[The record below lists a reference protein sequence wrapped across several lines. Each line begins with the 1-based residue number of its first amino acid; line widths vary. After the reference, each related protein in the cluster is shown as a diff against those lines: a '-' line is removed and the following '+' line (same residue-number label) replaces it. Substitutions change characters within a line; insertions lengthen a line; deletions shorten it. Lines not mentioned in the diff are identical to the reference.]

1 MAKTVGVEAN
11 SVRHK
16 QPKESTLSIASK
28 PIATNPEISSDKRK
42 TLPTKAEVLAAIPP
56 SCFQRNLIR
65 SSAYAAV
72 SVTLT
77 LSLGVLAYHFLPREW
92 AYLPVWLLYAM
103 VCGTVATG
111 CWVIAHEC
119 GHRAFCASNLI
130 QDAVGYT
137 LHTALL
143 VPYFSWQRSHAVH
156 HARTN
161 HLDEGETFVP
171 ARSTSASGML
181 WQRWEQFMG
190 DEAFAI
196 VMMSK
201 VLHGWLARL
210 LDDSASGGPVRG
222 TTNHFWPVR
231 LFS

>member
-1 MAKTVGVEAN
+1 M
-11 SVRHK
+11 
-16 QPKESTLSIASK
+16 SIASK
-28 PIATNPEISSDKRK
+28 PVPTNPEFSSEERK
-42 TLPTKAEVLAAIPP
+42 ALPTKAQVLEAIPP
-56 SCFQRNLIR
+56 SCFQRSLIR

-72 SVTLT
+72 SVALT
-77 LSLGVLAYHFLPREW
+77 LSVGMLAYHFLPREW

-130 QDAVGYT
+130 QDTVGYV
-137 LHTALL
+137 LHSALL

-196 VMMSK
+196 VMM
-201 VLHGWLARL
+201 VARFTVGWPVYLMTG
-210 LDDSASGGPVRG
+210 ASGGPVRG
-222 TTNHFWPVR
+222 TTNHFWPVWPFSTA
-231 LFS
+231 LFPGRWRNKVWWS